1 MTTALKILVG
11 VMCVSVIAMVAA
23 RDLTPEEARHM
34 PLHINCPP
42 GSHGQPWQT
51 QTGQRL
57 HAARAVRDGVLVE
70 MQERRLTAGHPSQ
83 PHDTNPATRGVW

>member
-1 MTTALKILVG
+1 MTTALRILAG
-11 VMCVSVIAMVAA
+11 VMCVSVIAIGAA
-23 RDLTPEEARHM
+23 RELAPGAGHR

-57 HAARAVRDGVLVE
+57 RAARAVRDGVLVE